1 MHILWWILV
10 GLVAGWATGLI
21 MRGYGYGALTD
32 IALGIT
38 GSLLGAF
45 LLRSMGYAS
54 RGGLLYTIL
63 VAMGGAVILTV
74 VARFFFRVARA

>member
-1 MHILWWILV
+1 MHILWWALI
-10 GLVAGWATGLI
+10 GLIAGWATGQI
-21 MRGYGYGALTD
+21 MRGYGYGVLTD

-54 RGGLLYTIL
+54 RGGLLYSIL

-74 VARFFFRVARA
+74 VFRLFFRVARA